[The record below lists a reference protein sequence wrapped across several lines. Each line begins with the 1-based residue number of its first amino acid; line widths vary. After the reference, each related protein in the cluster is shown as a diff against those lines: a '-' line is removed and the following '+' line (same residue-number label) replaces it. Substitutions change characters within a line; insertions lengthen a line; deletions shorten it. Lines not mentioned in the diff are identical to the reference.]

1 MKSTSHGTVRWR
13 IRSAMNS
20 TAPFSTPIIT
30 QVAALVVAR

>member
-1 MKSTSHGTVRWR
+1 MKSTSQGTVSCR

-30 QVAALVVAR
+30 RSRPS